1 MCVKIVAI
9 VETEGRAKGMKLRTY
24 NWILLLFDARR
35 VNLMLATNN
44 NLCAQ
49 FWYNFI
55 VRNIQV
61 HWSLS

>member
-9 VETEGRAKGMKLRTY
+9 VEAEGRAKGMKLRIY
-24 NWILLLFDARR
+24 NWILLSFDARR

-49 FWYNFI
+49 F
-55 VRNIQV
+55 
-61 HWSLS
+61 